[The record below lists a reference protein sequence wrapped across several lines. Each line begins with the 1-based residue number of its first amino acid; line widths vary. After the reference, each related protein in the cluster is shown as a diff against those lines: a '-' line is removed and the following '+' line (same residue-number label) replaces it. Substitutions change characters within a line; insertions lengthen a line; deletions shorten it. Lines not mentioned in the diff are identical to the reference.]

1 MDRISRRLVARCLVP
16 VVLLMAT
23 LAASVLLLPGCSGLG
38 DLAPAR
44 SSAVRV
50 RDDLSTTIRAAEDL
64 LASLP
69 EGDLRREAIER
80 DLASTRASR
89 EAVNAAIQQIDL
101 LVSEVTSPTDSLTL
115 GLKAVG
121 ESLPEPV
128 RAPLL
133 LGGALIVM
141 SMRAGRL
148 KAALVSVAKSIEK
161 AKQADEA
168 FDERFRAHAAS
179 IRSVQTPTAQRII
192 DEATKDTL
200 VLRFPL

>member
-1 MDRISRRLVARCLVP
+1 MDRISHRLVARYVFP

-23 LAASVLLLPGCSGLG
+23 LAASVLLLPGCGGIG

-44 SSAVRV
+44 MSAVRV
-50 RDDLSTTIRAAEDL
+50 RDDLSATIRSAEEL
-64 LASLP
+64 LATLP
-69 EGDLRREAIER
+69 EADPRRESLMV
-80 DLASTRASR
+80 DLESTRASR
-89 EAVNAAIQQIDL
+89 DAVDAAIRQIDL
-101 LVSEVTSPTDSLTL
+101 LVSEVHSPTDSLTL

-133 LGGALIVM
+133 LGGAILVM
-141 SMRAGRL
+141 AVRANRL

-161 AKQADEA
+161 AKQADET
-168 FDERFRAHAAS
+168 FEQRFRAHAAT